1 MVQNTSQHFEAS
13 GQNLLNKGDLLTI
26 LTTKHHESFEDKE
39 SIVNGHS
46 IVNQDEQ
53 KENDTEKAVH
63 EKKQD
68 GLITD
73 KFKTETESFE
83 DSKSNV
89 QKEQILETIGEEYYL
104 YDDH

>member
-1 MVQNTSQHFEAS
+1 M
-13 GQNLLNKGDLLTI
+13 
-26 LTTKHHESFEDKE
+26 DKE
-39 SIVNGHS
+39 SIVDGHS

-53 KENDTEKAVH
+53 KENDAEKTVH
-63 EKKQD
+63 DKKQD
-68 GLITD
+68 GLKTD